1 MHIFLSLSLSLSLCA
16 CVQRI
21 AEELVLLENHSV
33 CVHVE
38 QLHVRAERQRPE
50 TDRQRERERERELN
64 RNDTRACVR
73 VWVLSS
79 SRFLIHGAKNSSRD
93 RDCVYVSV
101 CVCMCEFQG
110 QTKLLQQKNY

>member
-1 MHIFLSLSLSLSLCA
+1 MHIFFSLSLSLSLCA

-50 TDRQRERERERELN
+50 TDRQRERERESLIGTILE
-64 RNDTRACVR
+64 RACVYG
-73 VWVLSS
+73 
-79 SRFLIHGAKNSSRD
+79 F
-93 RDCVYVSV
+93 
-101 CVCMCEFQG
+101 
-110 QTKLLQQKNY
+110 